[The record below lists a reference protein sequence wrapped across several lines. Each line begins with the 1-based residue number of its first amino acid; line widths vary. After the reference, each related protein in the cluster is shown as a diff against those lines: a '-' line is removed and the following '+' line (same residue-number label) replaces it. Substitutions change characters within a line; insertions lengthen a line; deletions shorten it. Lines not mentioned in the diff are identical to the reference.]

1 MPSLPNVTQAF
12 LPPSDV
18 EEDIVSFGLRVL
30 RTRELEK
37 TIPRLRYGLPDLY
50 AEILEH
56 PSLDEEDLF
65 NLDNPD
71 GILLKEILRITEGHL
86 NHIKDYLSRSKEE
99 REAAYPTITIR
110 LRRIPNRFKD
120 ILISYNREDA
130 DLPIIQAV
138 KWMSAL
144 RLFDPIFDLDAIIAE
159 SKREA
164 CPK

>member
-1 MPSLPNVTQAF
+1 MPSLPNIAQAF

-30 RTRELEK
+30 KFRGIEK
-37 TIPRLRYGLPDLY
+37 VIPRLRYGLPDLC

-56 PSLDEEDLF
+56 SNLDEEDLF

-71 GILLKEILRITEGHL
+71 GILLKEILRRAEGHL
-86 NHIKDYLSRSKEE
+86 NQIKDYLSHSKEE
-99 REAAYPTITIR
+99 QEAAYPTITIR
-110 LRRIPNRFKD
+110 LRGISGRFED
-120 ILISYNREDA
+120 ILISYHREDVGH
-130 DLPIIQAV
+130 PIVRAV
-138 KWMSAL
+138 KWMSTL
-144 RLFDPIFDLDAIIAE
+144 RLFDPSFDLDAIMAE